1 MRFAATLTAAGTV
14 PAVLGGL
21 IVWAVSG
28 GTRLERA
35 VAYGFWF
42 TAAFVLLL
50 MVLAGRRIVW
60 QRTAMPVPEGWT
72 FLTAAGALTAI
83 GIVIDVAA
91 S

>member
-1 MRFAATLTAAGTV
+1 MRFAVGLTAAGVV

-21 IVWAVSG
+21 IVWAATS

-42 TAAFVLLL
+42 TSAFVLLL
-50 MVLAGRRIVW
+50 MVIAGRRFVW
-60 QRTAMPVPEGWT
+60 QRTSMPVPEGWT
-72 FLTAAGALTAI
+72 FLAAAGALTAI

>member
-1 MRFAATLTAAGTV
+1 MRFAAALTAAGTV
-14 PAVLGGL
+14 AAVLAGL
-21 IVWAVSG
+21 IVWAASSS
-28 GTRLERA
+28 TRFERA

-50 MVLAGRRIVW
+50 MVLAGRRFVW
-60 QRTAMPVPEGWT
+60 QRTTVPVPEGWT
-72 FLTAAGALTAI
+72 FVTAAGALTAI

>member
-1 MRFAATLTAAGTV
+1 MRFAAVLTAAGTV
-14 PAVLGGL
+14 AAVVGGL
-21 IVWAVSG
+21 IVWAVTN

-42 TAAFVLLL
+42 AAAFVLLL
-50 MVLAGRRIVW
+50 MVIAGRRFVW

-72 FLTAAGALTAI
+72 FVTAAGALTVI
-83 GIVIDVAA
+83 GIVIDVSA

>member
-1 MRFAATLTAAGTV
+1 MRFAAALTAAGSV
-14 PAVLGGL
+14 AAVLGGL
-21 IVWAVSG
+21 IVWGASS

-35 VAYGFWF
+35 ISYGFWF

-50 MVLAGRRIVW
+50 MVIAGRRFVW

>member
-1 MRFAATLTAAGTV
+1 MRFAAALTAAGSV
-14 PAVLGGL
+14 VAVIGGL
-21 IVWAVSG
+21 VVWGASS
-28 GTRLERA
+28 GTRFERA
-35 VAYGFWF
+35 IAYGFWF

-50 MVLAGRRIVW
+50 MAIAGRRFIW

>member
-1 MRFAATLTAAGTV
+1 MRFAAALTAAGSV
-14 PAVLGGL
+14 AAVVGGL
-21 IVWAVSG
+21 IVWAVSK
-28 GTRLERA
+28 GTHLERA
-35 VAYGFWF
+35 IAYGFWF

-50 MVLAGRRIVW
+50 MAVAGRRFVW
-60 QRTAMPVPEGWT
+60 QRTSSPVPEGWT

>member
-1 MRFAATLTAAGTV
+1 MRFAAALTAAGTV
-14 PAVLGGL
+14 AAVLAGL
-21 IVWAVSG
+21 IVWAASS
-28 GTRLERA
+28 GTRFERA

-50 MVLAGRRIVW
+50 MVLAGRRFVW
-60 QRTAMPVPEGWT
+60 QRTTVPVPEGWT
-72 FLTAAGALTAI
+72 FVTAAGALTAI

>member
-1 MRFAATLTAAGTV
+1 MRFAAALTAAGSV
-14 PAVLGGL
+14 VAVIGGL
-21 IVWAVSG
+21 VVWAASS
-28 GTRLERA
+28 GTRFERA
-35 VAYGFWF
+35 IAYGFWF

-50 MVLAGRRIVW
+50 MAIAGRRFIW

>member
-1 MRFAATLTAAGTV
+1 MRFAAALTAAGSV
-14 PAVLGGL
+14 VALVGGIL
-21 IVWAVSG
+21 VWAVSH

-35 VAYGFWF
+35 IAYGFWF

-50 MVLAGRRIVW
+50 MVIAGRRFVW
-60 QRTAMPVPEGWT
+60 QRTAKPVPEGWT
-72 FLTAAGALTAI
+72 FLTAAAALTAI

>member
-1 MRFAATLTAAGTV
+1 MRFAAGLTAAGVV

-21 IVWAVSG
+21 IVWAATS

-50 MVLAGRRIVW
+50 MVIAGRRFVW
-60 QRTAMPVPEGWT
+60 QRTSMPVPEGWT
-72 FLTAAGALTAI
+72 FLAAAGALTAI

>member
-1 MRFAATLTAAGTV
+1 MRFAATLSAAGSV
-14 PAVLGGL
+14 VALVGGI
-21 IVWAVSG
+21 IVWAVSS
-28 GTRLERA
+28 GTRFERA

-50 MVLAGRRIVW
+50 MVLAGRRFVW
-60 QRTAMPVPEGWT
+60 RRTAMPVPEGWT

-83 GIVIDVAA
+83 GIVIDVTA

>member
-1 MRFAATLTAAGTV
+1 MRFAAALTAAGSV
-14 PAVLGGL
+14 VALVAGV
-21 IVWAVSG
+21 IVWAASS
-28 GTRLERA
+28 GTRFERA

-50 MVLAGRRIVW
+50 MVVAGRRFVW

-72 FLTAAGALTAI
+72 FVTAAGALTAI
-83 GIVIDVAA
+83 GIAIDVAA